1 MANSQTFVFMGR
13 SGSGKGTQA
22 KLLMER
28 LAKES
33 PEHAIYYLETGQ
45 RFRDFL
51 NEPYHA
57 SALAKKIMDS
67 GERQPDFLAIY
78 MWSHLLVENMKGD
91 EHLVMDGTP
100 RSLLEAQAL
109 GTALNFFNRSDARI
123 IHINIS
129 REVAETR
136 LRARGRSDD
145 AEAGIQK
152 RLDWFD
158 RDVVPA
164 IEYYRSHPEYHF
176 HEINGEQSVE
186 AVQAELLQAV
196 YGQH

>member
-1 MANSQTFVFMGR
+1 MASYQTFVFMGR
-13 SGSGKGTQA
+13 SGCGKGTQA
-22 KLLMER
+22 KLLMEH

-33 PEHAIYYLETGQ
+33 PENAIYYLETGQ

-51 NEPYHA
+51 NAPYHA
-57 SALAKKIMDS
+57 SALAKRTLNL

-78 MWSHLLVENMKGD
+78 MWAHLLVENMKGD
-91 EHLVMDGTP
+91 EHLVLDGAP
-100 RSLLEAQAL
+100 RSVLEAQAL
-109 GTALNFFNRSDARI
+109 GTALSFFNRADARI

-129 REVAETR
+129 RQEAQAR
-136 LRARGRSDD
+136 LRARGRGDD

-158 RDVVPA
+158 RDVMPA

-176 HEINGEQSVE
+176 YEVNGEQSIE

>member
-1 MANSQTFVFMGR
+1 MGR
-13 SGSGKGTQA
+13 SGCGKGTQA

-45 RFRDFL
+45 KFRDFL
-51 NEPYHA
+51 NAPYHA
-57 SALAKKIMDS
+57 SELAKKSMDA

-109 GTALNFFNRSDARI
+109 GTALTFFNRPDARI

-129 REVAETR
+129 RQEAEAR
-136 LRARGRSDD
+136 LRARGRGDD
-145 AEAGIQK
+145 AESGIQK

-158 RDVVPA
+158 RDVMPA
-164 IEYYRSHPEYHF
+164 IEYYRSHPEYHLY
-176 HEINGEQSVE
+176 EVNGEQEIE
-186 AVQAELLQAV
+186 AVQAELLQEV